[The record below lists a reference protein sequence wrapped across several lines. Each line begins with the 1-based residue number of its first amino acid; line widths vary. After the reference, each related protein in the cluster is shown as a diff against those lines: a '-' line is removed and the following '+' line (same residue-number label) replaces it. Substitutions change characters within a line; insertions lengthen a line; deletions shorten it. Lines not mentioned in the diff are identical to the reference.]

1 MGAAVFNELILA
13 CGFSAW
19 EGRRAVA
26 CRILVDGVGVT
37 LPQESQAKAQANI
50 WLVLVSAS
58 SQPKD
63 QINAFTKAINVL
75 QAAMQPEVVEVRMQF
90 ADWLL
95 RNGFSLADALEQLA
109 AAADLLLD
117 IEEGSE
123 DEDAGLLLRS
133 LT

>member
-1 MGAAVFNELILA
+1 M
-13 CGFSAW
+13 
-19 EGRRAVA
+19 
-26 CRILVDGVGVT
+26 T

-95 RNGFSLADALEQLA
+95 RNGFSLSDALEQLA

-123 DEDAGLLLRS
+123 DEDAGLLLMN